1 MIATENNA
9 TVFGIQYGGQLFY
22 SNNLNDAIKYGKA
35 SNNDAQINLGAGV
48 GWVNDVWVLKSEV
61 SSIILSD
68 MSSETTSDKSST
80 IISETTSDTSST
92 IISETTS
99 NTL

>member
-48 GWVNDVWVLKSEV
+48 GWVNDVWVLESEV

-68 MSSETTSDKSST
+68 MSSETTSN
-80 IISETTSDTSST
+80 TSST
-92 IISETTS
+92 IISDASSDTTS
-99 NTL
+99 NTTSDTL